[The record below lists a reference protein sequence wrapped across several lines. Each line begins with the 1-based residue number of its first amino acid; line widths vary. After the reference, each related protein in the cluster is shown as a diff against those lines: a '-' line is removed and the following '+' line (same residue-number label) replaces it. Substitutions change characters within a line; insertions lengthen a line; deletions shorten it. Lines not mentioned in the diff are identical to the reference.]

1 MRKSMLLTATLA
13 LLLIGVG
20 AALIA
25 RPALLS
31 STATEAFAASAE
43 VQIGLG
49 VEKMELKDANTQFK
63 VAPNTRI
70 YAWTKVSGCADS
82 KITIAFFKG
91 DKEASRQ
98 ELSVPRSPYR
108 TFAFRTFRSGDAG
121 AWTAKVMA
129 GDKVLGTAGFQV
141 EIP

>member
-1 MRKSMLLTATLA
+1 MRKPALITVALG
-13 LLLIGVG
+13 LLLVGVG
-20 AALIA
+20 AALVA

-31 STATEAFAASAE
+31 GTATEASAASAE
-43 VQIGLG
+43 VQIGLS

-63 VAPNTRI
+63 VAPNSRI
-70 YAWTKVSGCADS
+70 YAWTKVSGCADT
-82 KITIAFFKG
+82 KIAIAFFKG

-129 GDKVLGTAGFQV
+129 GDKVLGTADFQV
-141 EIP
+141 EIQ